1 MEPRF
6 TAEELDAIQAAIS
19 QTARK
24 PGSAP
29 TIDAMP
35 VALIADDRNAERAR
49 PNGLRIGNRWATL
62 ARERLQRL
70 TGATVEAE
78 VVGAEIVEAGSLRD
92 ELGIAWA
99 RCIDAVGRPAPAV
112 VTVNGPII
120 DALSALLLGGRPEGG
135 RGNARRP
142 SPASLRLFYKAGLIL
157 CDAAATAWREEQSCD
172 VVVSADQARVDKWR
186 REVKDDDLVVVVTMS
201 MGEPTAGILRFIARP
216 EALVIPPPAFEGI
229 PAPSGSVEDALG
241 GVPIEVRVELGKIR
255 ITMNE
260 LLRLQ
265 PGALIPLHK
274 FVDDPLPVAL
284 AGKVK
289 AYGRAIVTRGV
300 MAVELTEVNV

>member
-24 PGSAP
+24 PGTAP
-29 TIDAMP
+29 AIDAMP
-35 VALIADDRNAERAR
+35 VPLIADDRAAERAR
-49 PNGLRIGNRWATL
+49 PNGLRIGNRWAAL

-70 TGATVEAE
+70 TGSSIEAE
-78 VVGAEIVEAGSLRD
+78 VVGAETVEAGSLRE

-99 RCIDAVGRPAPAV
+99 RCIAAAGRPAPAV
-112 VTVNGPII
+112 VSVNGPII
-120 DALSALLLGGRPEGG
+120 DALSALFLGGRPEGG
-135 RGNARRP
+135 RANARRP
-142 SPASLRLFYKAGLIL
+142 SPASLRLFDKAGTIL
-157 CDAAATAWREEQSCD
+157 CDAAAAAWREEQACD
-172 VVVSADQARVDKWR
+172 VIISGEHARVEKWR
-186 REVKDDDLVVVVTMS
+186 REVSDDDLIVVVTLS
-201 MGEPTAGILRFIARP
+201 MGEPTAGILRLIARP
-216 EALVIPPPAFEGI
+216 EAFVVPPAPFEEI
-229 PAPSGSVEDALG
+229 PAPPGSVEAALG
-241 GVPIEVRVELGKIR
+241 GVPIEVSVELGKIR

-289 AYGRAIVTRGV
+289 AHGRAIVTRGV
-300 MAVELTEVNV
+300 MAVELTEVDA

>member
-24 PGSAP
+24 PGTAP

-35 VALIADDRNAERAR
+35 VALIADDRAAERAR
-49 PNGLRIGNRWATL
+49 PNGLRIGNRWAAL

-70 TGATVEAE
+70 TGGLVESE
-78 VVGAEIVEAGSLRD
+78 VVGAETVEAGSLRD
-92 ELGIAWA
+92 ELGSAWA
-99 RCIDAVGRPAPAV
+99 RCIDAEGRPSPALV
-112 VTVNGPII
+112 LVNGPII

-142 SPASLRLFYKAGLIL
+142 SPASLRLFDKAGLML
-157 CDAAATAWREEQSCD
+157 CEAAATAWRDEQSCEAT
-172 VVVSADQARVDKWR
+172 VSAEQTRVDQWR
-186 REVKDDDLVVVVTMS
+186 RDLRDNDLVVVVTLS
-201 MGEPTAGILRFIARP
+201 IGEPTAGILRFIARP
-216 EALVIPPPAFEGI
+216 EALVIPPAPFAGI
-229 PAPSGSVEDALG
+229 PAPSGSVQDALG

-300 MAVELTEVNV
+300 MAVELTEVNA